1 MSSCSGSKRI
11 EWRNGQCETLFKS
24 FRNQSGSDGFEQ
36 LISKVRVMYSKP
48 VETFA
53 LLSLS
58 RFDFLAGSRWQRN
71 SLMSRLWKF
80 VSV

>member
-24 FRNQSGSDGFEQ
+24 FRNRSGSDGFEQ
-36 LISKVRVMYSKP
+36 LISKVRVMY
-48 VETFA
+48 
-53 LLSLS
+53 
-58 RFDFLAGSRWQRN
+58 FLAGRRWQRN